1 MSMAVN
7 RAGVASNQTAI
18 EQLKKPTGGNV
29 EAEKARLRKVTK
41 EFESFFLYQM
51 LKTMRQTIPE
61 NPLTKGTG
69 MSGGMGKDT
78 FTEMFDMEVARKVT
92 VGGESSIA
100 DLLYNSMEKL
110 VDAKYSVVNPNQSLK
125 PLPQPGKRDGIK
137 LDQTAPVHLPGR
149 SGQPIKIEARPD
161 ALPIQ
166 VAPRKVKHEDPLLS
180 DYQKFIDE
188 AAKETKLDSTLISS
202 VIRAESNGD
211 PDAVSSAGAKGLMQL
226 MDGTAKEVNV
236 KNSLNPEQNIKGGSR
251 YLKKMLER
259 FGSVDL
265 ALAAYNAGPGNVD
278 KYGGMPPFEETQKY
292 VKRVGDLIKQA
303 SGK

>member
-1 MSMAVN
+1 MTMAVN
-7 RAGVASNQTAI
+7 SAGVASSQTAI
-18 EQLKKPTGGNV
+18 EQLKKPTDGSV
-29 EAEKARLRKVTK
+29 EAEKARLRKVTR

-51 LKTMRQTIPE
+51 LKTMRQTIPD
-61 NPLTKGTG
+61 NPLTKGAG

-92 VGGESSIA
+92 VGGSNSIA
-100 DLLYNSMEKL
+100 DLLYDSMEKL
-110 VDAKYSVVNPNQSLK
+110 VDARYSEVNLDQSLK
-125 PLPQPGKRDGIK
+125 PLPNPGRQEGMK

-149 SGQPIKIEARPD
+149 SGQSIHIEPKPD

-188 AAKETKLDSTLISS
+188 AAEETALDSTLISS

-226 MDGTAKEVNV
+226 MDDTAAEVNV
-236 KNSLNPEQNIKGGSR
+236 KDSLNPEENIKGGSR
-251 YLKKMLER
+251 YLKRMLDR
-259 FGSVDL
+259 FGSLDL

-278 KYGGMPPFEETQKY
+278 KYGGVPPFEETQKY